1 MYVYK
6 ICFKKKHQG
15 HTRSP
20 HYYFTKLNFQCS
32 LSGSESHLWTDLWHS
47 MMTQFHH
54 CKRKTLLST
63 RSNHQSQFSEQ
74 EGNEQG
80 NWYRKTLLTC
90 TTKCS
95 NYVTLSNI
103 VPKLHSIEKK
113 NQALKRNSLT
123 SNKDF
128 CVIGEGL
135 HKPSYLIDLP
145 CLFLVR

>member
-1 MYVYK
+1 MNKVTGIGKPY
-6 ICFKKKHQG
+6 
-15 HTRSP
+15 
-20 HYYFTKLNFQCS
+20 
-32 LSGSESHLWTDLWHS
+32 
-47 MMTQFHH
+47 
-54 CKRKTLLST
+54 LLVPQ
-63 RSNHQSQFSEQ
+63 NVP
-74 EGNEQG
+74 
-80 NWYRKTLLTC
+80 
-90 TTKCS
+90 S